1 MKNLRTLYLDAF
13 KNLVVKGHY
22 ASIEHK
28 TLDGCIYRMRFT
40 KEALLHLLL
49 KLCSPAD
56 PRPDW
61 PYVQDPAQS
70 DRYGQS
76 FPFTIFGIDCYVTIV
91 SEHGT
96 PVAEAV
102 CPKVQKVYIRLE
114 PSDIQCLGEHLVLY
128 HKGRVSINKQHA
140 QKMLD
145 FMNAEATEDECGTPD
160 IYSYYIERLERLMER
175 LELSHSKLDQLLN
188 TILIQPE

>member
-1 MKNLRTLYLDAF
+1 MRNLRTLYLDDF
-13 KNLVVKGHY
+13 KNLVVKDQY

-49 KLCSPAD
+49 KLCSPGD

-76 FPFTIFGIDCYVTIV
+76 YPFTISGNDCCVTLV
-91 SEHGT
+91 SDHGT

-102 CPKVQKVYIRLE
+102 CPKGQKVYIRLE

-145 FMNAEATEDECGTPD
+145 FMNAEATEDECDTPD
-160 IYSYYIERLERLMER
+160 IYTYHIERLDRFMEK
-175 LELSHSKLDQLLN
+175 LELYHSKLDQLLN
-188 TILIQPE
+188 AIQISPE